1 MEDNPK
7 RGGQVPICDAYGE
20 TSVPGIFA
28 AGDVSGI
35 EEASSAMIE
44 GRISGIAIAASLG
57 FLEESEKQEQI
68 AANEAALETLR
79 QGMFA
84 PCNRGKLVE
93 KTEEGIDTAMHLLKS
108 GYLTEEEV
116 EKFPGVTRNKKIHP
130 VIECV
135 QNIPCNPCQDACP
148 KHCIKIGSHIT
159 ALPAVDQE
167 VECIGCGLC
176 VSSCSGQAIFLV
188 QEECDEPGYGTVTL
202 PYEFLP
208 LPKKGDR
215 GFGYDR
221 GGKKVCEAE
230 VVSVKTAKAFD
241 HTNLLT
247 IKVPTD
253 MVMRARF
260 YQAQ

>member
-1 MEDNPK
+1 M
-7 RGGQVPICDAYGE
+7 QQ
-20 TSVPGIFA
+20 
-28 AGDVSGI
+28 
-35 EEASSAMIE
+35 
-44 GRISGIAIAASLG
+44 
-57 FLEESEKQEQI
+57 EKQEQI

-159 ALPAVDQE
+159 ALPAVDPE

-176 VSSCSGQAIFLV
+176 VSSC
-188 QEECDEPGYGTVTL
+188 
-202 PYEFLP
+202 
-208 LPKKGDR
+208 R

-260 YQAQ
+260 YKAQ